1 LVKIRKNILI
11 SGINTQKDSLKIGS
25 NGKPAVHFNGESMEK
40 VEKFDDIIG
49 ATLEDIIKASSTYV
63 ATEDDSKSV
72 KVEGDFI
79 FFDRGV
85 LVIENP
91 FMIINSKKE
100 EIEIDKLIGD
110 SVRTAY
116 LSESEIRIIFESY
129 AVLTISMR
137 DEDFVGPEAASW
149 NPNDGPIIVFN

>member
-1 LVKIRKNILI
+1 MI
-11 SGINTQKDSLKIGS
+11 SGINTQKDNLKNGT
-25 NGKPAVHFNGESMEK
+25 NGKSAVHFNGESMGK

-49 ATLEDIIKASSTYV
+49 ATLEDIGKASSTYV
-63 ATEDDSKSV
+63 ATEDDSESV
-72 KVEGDFI
+72 KVEGTSFY
-79 FFDRGV
+79 FDRGV

-91 FMIINSKKE
+91 FMIINSKNE

-116 LSESEIRIIFESY
+116 LLESEIRIIFESY

-149 NPNDGPIIVFN
+149 NPNDGPIIVFNF